1 MYTYRI
7 SLYLSRNNMIVVN
20 GDIGDSVALMGS
32 IKHNITMEKSF
43 TSNLYYKYVFLYL
56 K

>member
-20 GDIGDSVALMGS
+20 GDSVAQMGT

-43 TSNLYYKYVFLYL
+43 TSNFY
-56 K
+56 